1 MADDEDGARP
11 AKAPEA
17 KSTGLKWMLQTLA
30 MPIALV
36 TLPLLYQWKAAENDE
51 RNRDDSRRR
60 EQAEQQFRLYT
71 DLMSKREE
79 SDTAVRR
86 GLFDKLMG
94 TYLAPNPGDMGKRLV
109 ALELLSLNFHDA
121 LNLSPLFWELANDIG
136 KSPAGKARDEFSEHL
151 DRVASQVKTRQASL
165 LEADGRRQ
173 DFDVDLNHPF
183 DGGDAPSFHVKV
195 PRVREDNSSADLAP
209 REFDVSV
216 VAHDPVHRRLKIT
229 ITSEG
234 VKTLAFWLDPYDF
247 PLVNFSRISRD
258 ERIAVVLHRYN
269 NRPDFMTAS
278 LVFLYFPSWRSG
290 AKDKPYLDD
299 LIARLAQPAKVVT
312 PVGAASAAA
321 SK

>member
-1 MADDEDGARP
+1 
-11 AKAPEA
+11 
-17 KSTGLKWMLQTLA
+17 MLQTLA

-51 RNRDDSRRR
+51 KNRDDSRRR

-86 GLFDKLMG
+86 GLFDKLIG
-94 TYLAPNPGDMGKRLV
+94 SYLAPTPGDLGKRLV
-109 ALELLSLNFHDA
+109 ALELLSLNFHDS

-136 KSPAGKARDEFSEHL
+136 KSPAGKARDEYSEHL
-151 DRVASQVKTRQASL
+151 DRVASQVKQRQAAL
-165 LEADGRRQ
+165 LEVDGRRQ
-173 DFDVDLNHPF
+173 DFDVDLNHRF
-183 DGGDAPSFHVKV
+183 DNAEAPTFHVKA
-195 PRVREDNSSADLAP
+195 PRVRDDSSGTSGSAEPAP

-216 VAHDPVHRRLKIT
+216 VAHDPVHRRLKLT
-229 ITSEG
+229 ITSPG
-234 VKTLAFWLDPYDF
+234 LKTLAFWLDPYDF

-269 NRPDFMTAS
+269 NRPEFMTAS

-299 LIARLAQPAKVVT
+299 LIARLAQPPKAVT
-312 PVGAASAAA
+312 APVPASAAP

>member
-1 MADDEDGARP
+1 MSDTRVAGI
-11 AKAPEA
+11 
-17 KSTGLKWMLQTLA
+17 KWMLQTLA

-86 GLFDKLMG
+86 GLFDKLIG
-94 TYLAPNPGDMGKRLV
+94 TYLAPTPGDLGKRLV
-109 ALELLSLNFHDA
+109 ALELLSLNFHDS
-121 LNLSPLFWELANDIG
+121 LNLSPLFWELATDIG
-136 KSPAGKARDEFSEHL
+136 KSPAGKARDEYSEYL
-151 DRVASQVKTRQASL
+151 DRVASQVKARQASL
-165 LEADGRRQ
+165 LEVDGRRQ
-173 DFDVDLNHPF
+173 DFDVDLNHQF
-183 DGGDAPSFHVKV
+183 NGNDAPSFHVKA
-195 PRVREDNSSADLAP
+195 PRVRDDSNSGSAEPAP
-209 REFDVSV
+209 REFDVAV
-216 VAHDPVHRRLKIT
+216 VAHDPVHRRLKLT
-229 ITSEG
+229 ITSPG
-234 VKTLAFWLDPYDF
+234 LKTLAFWLDPYDF

-269 NRPDFMTAS
+269 NRPEFMTAS

-299 LIARLAQPAKVVT
+299 LIARLAQPPKAAT
-312 PVGAASAAA
+312 APAAASAAA

>member
-1 MADDEDGARP
+1 
-11 AKAPEA
+11 
-17 KSTGLKWMLQTLA
+17 MLQTLA

-136 KSPAGKARDEFSEHL
+136 KSPAGKARDDFSEHL

-173 DFDVDLNHPF
+173 DFDVDLNHSF
-183 DGGDAPSFHVKV
+183 NGGDAPSFRVKV
-195 PRVREDNSSADLAP
+195 PRVREDGNGAELAP

-229 ITSEG
+229 ITSPG

-269 NRPDFMTAS
+269 NRPEFMTAS

-299 LIARLAQPAKVVT
+299 LIARLAQPAKGVT